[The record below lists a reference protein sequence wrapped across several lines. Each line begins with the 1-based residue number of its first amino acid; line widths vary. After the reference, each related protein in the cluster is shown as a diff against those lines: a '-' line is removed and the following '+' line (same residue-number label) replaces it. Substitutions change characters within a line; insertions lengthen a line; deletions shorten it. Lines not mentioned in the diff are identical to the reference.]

1 MQAWSSLRMS
11 IIRSTYRRAAAAP
24 TSMCVR
30 SCWMRFR
37 LGSQPRSASHCQSNE
52 SEQAYHHAPPHE
64 QRKSVARD
72 VAEKGLHHEPGASK
86 RYDETHGDDRDVGE
100 GQLTMFFVET
110 ATDPPTHGRHGE
122 PERELRGRPAVG
134 AQQHGGDNG
143 CAGA

>member
-1 MQAWSSLRMS
+1 MQAWSSLPKP

-52 SEQAYHHAPPHE
+52 SEQADHHAPPHE

-86 RYDETHGDDRDVGE
+86 RYNETHGDDRDVGV
-100 GQLTMFFVET
+100 GQLPMFFVEIVSERT
-110 ATDPPTHGRHGE
+110 SHGRHGE
-122 PERELRGRPAVG
+122 PERKLRGPPAAG
-134 AQQHGGDNG
+134 AQ
-143 CAGA
+143 